1 MTNNEILKA
10 LSIEQILASRVM
22 YRGEEWVRLGFERCL
37 RKETAAKKVA
47 GSVFSYFQKAWLLP
61 GNRKDLVAFLG
72 YLGHEGEEGQLKEE
86 VKVKVGAFI
95 EWLRSRR
102 YSENTVKTYSEALR
116 TFLRFYWNKPIS
128 EISNQDLVSFN
139 NSFIIENK
147 LSASYQNQ
155 IVNAIKL
162 FFDKIEGSKM
172 RVDLVHRPKSAHVL
186 PKVLSMDEVSRI
198 LNALENIKHKCMLS
212 LIYSAG
218 LRRSELLRMRIRD
231 IDSERMQLFIHQS
244 KGRKDRIVP
253 LSETILMMLRSYYA
267 EYHPVDYLFEG
278 REGNQYSERSLALV
292 LKRACKL
299 AGIRRQVNLHML
311 RHSYATHLLE
321 SGTDLRFIQ
330 ELLGHRSSRTTE
342 IYTHV
347 SQSSINRI
355 VSPLDRLSLTITR
368 NIKS

>member
-1 MTNNEILKA
+1 MTDNEILKA
-10 LSIEQILASRVM
+10 LRLEQIVGSRAVHQ
-22 YRGEEWVRLGFERCL
+22 GEEWVRLGFERDS
-37 RKETAAKKVA
+37 RKEMAAKKVQ
-47 GSVFSYFQKAWLLP
+47 GSVFSYAQKAWLLP
-61 GNRKDLVAFLG
+61 ASRKALIAFLG
-72 YLGHEGEEGQLKEE
+72 NLGHEGQEGKLSEAM
-86 VKVKVGAFI
+86 VAKVDAFI

-116 TFLRFYWNKPIS
+116 TFLRFYWNKPLS
-128 EISNQDLVSFN
+128 EISNQDLISFN
-139 NSFIIENK
+139 NTYIIGKK

-162 FFDKIEGSKM
+162 FFDKVEGSKM
-172 RVDLVHRPKSAHVL
+172 RVDLVHRPKRAHVL
-186 PKVLSMDEVSRI
+186 PKVLSMEEVSRI

-231 IDSERMQLFIHQS
+231 IDSMRMQLFIHQS

-253 LSETILMMLRSYYA
+253 LSETILLLLRTYYVA
-267 EYHPVDYLFEG
+267 YNPTDYLFEG
-278 REGNQYSERSLALV
+278 REGDQYSERSLALV
-292 LKRACKL
+292 LKRACHL

-355 VSPLDRLSLTITR
+355 VSPLDRLGLKI
-368 NIKS
+368 